1 MKFACAIIYIGE
13 KKRKASE
20 CIIWGKRRKVSNRMC
35 LLGATHNVW
44 CSMAS
49 AAVASAAVVGTT
61 VVGAVV
67 IGAAEVGVP
76 SGVLY
81 GAALV

>member
-1 MKFACAIIYIGE
+1 MKIAWAIIYIGE

-49 AAVASAAVVGTT
+49 AAVVGAAAVGLI
-61 VVGAVV
+61 A
-67 IGAAEVGVP
+67 IGAAEVGAP
-76 SGVLY
+76 SGVLH
-81 GAALV
+81 GAVVV

>member
-1 MKFACAIIYIGE
+1 MVTNGN
-13 KKRKASE
+13 
-20 CIIWGKRRKVSNRMC
+20 NRMC

-44 CSMAS
+44 CSL
-49 AAVASAAVVGTT
+49 ASAAVVSATMASAA

-67 IGAAEVGVP
+67 IGTAEEDVP

-81 GAALV
+81 GAVLV

>member
-1 MKFACAIIYIGE
+1 VKIACAIIYIGE

-49 AAVASAAVVGTT
+49 AAVVGAT
-61 VVGAVV
+61 VVGAAAVGPVV
-67 IGAAEVGVP
+67 FGAA
-76 SGVLY
+76 
-81 GAALV
+81 

>member
-1 MKFACAIIYIGE
+1 
-13 KKRKASE
+13 
-20 CIIWGKRRKVSNRMC
+20 MC

-61 VVGAVV
+61 VVDAVV

-81 GAALV
+81 GAVLV

>member
-1 MKFACAIIYIGE
+1 
-13 KKRKASE
+13 
-20 CIIWGKRRKVSNRMC
+20 MC

-49 AAVASAAVVGTT
+49 AAVVGAT
-61 VVGAVV
+61 VVGAAAVGSVV
-67 IGAAEVGVP
+67 FGAAKVCVT

-81 GAALV
+81 GAVLV

>member
-1 MKFACAIIYIGE
+1 MNVLFGGREEI
-13 KKRKASE
+13 
-20 CIIWGKRRKVSNRMC
+20 VNNRMC
-35 LLGATHNVW
+35 LLGATHIVR
-44 CSMAS
+44 CSMTS

-61 VVGAVV
+61 VVGA
-67 IGAAEVGVP
+67 AEVDVP

>member
-1 MKFACAIIYIGE
+1 
-13 KKRKASE
+13 
-20 CIIWGKRRKVSNRMC
+20 MC

>member
-1 MKFACAIIYIGE
+1 
-13 KKRKASE
+13 
-20 CIIWGKRRKVSNRMC
+20 MC
-35 LLGATHNVW
+35 LLGATHNIW
-44 CSMAS
+44 CNMAS
-49 AAVASAAVVGTT
+49 AASGSASVVGAT

-81 GAALV
+81 VAVLV

>member
-1 MKFACAIIYIGE
+1 MKFACAIIHIDE

-20 CIIWGKRRKVSNRMC
+20 CIIWGKVSNRMC

-49 AAVASAAVVGTT
+49 YSAAVVGAT
-61 VVGAVV
+61 VVGAAAVGPVV
-67 IGAAEVGVP
+67 FGAA
-76 SGVLY
+76 
-81 GAALV
+81 